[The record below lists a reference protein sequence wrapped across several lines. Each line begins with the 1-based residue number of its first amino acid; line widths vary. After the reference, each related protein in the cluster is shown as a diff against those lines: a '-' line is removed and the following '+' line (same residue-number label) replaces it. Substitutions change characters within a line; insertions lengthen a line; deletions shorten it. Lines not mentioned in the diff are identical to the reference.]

1 MLVNTSK
8 IARNYAQA
16 FLNVFFEQLSAD
28 YITRL
33 ERVEKFLKNNRF
45 FFIYLKIPSLSLE
58 RKKEILD
65 KFVNF
70 FGLNAP
76 IKKLIFMLLEQ
87 GRIDFLDDIIEKIIQ
102 LYRFKK
108 NIQFFKVST
117 SNSLTDQEKERVIK
131 FVKSLASGEVVSKFI
146 VDPKLITGIRIQ
158 SDSLLWERSVSK
170 QLRDVKRSIFKQV
183 GLW

>member
-16 FLNVFFEQLSAD
+16 FLNVFFEQISVD

-33 ERVEKFLKNNRF
+33 ERVENFLKNNRF
-45 FFIYLKIPSLSLE
+45 FFIYLKIPSLSIG
-58 RKKEILD
+58 RKKEVLD

-76 IKKLIFMLLEQ
+76 IKKLIYVLLEQ
-87 GRIDFLDDIIEKIIQ
+87 GRIDFLGDIIGKIIQ
-102 LYRFKK
+102 LYRLKK

-117 SNSLTDQEKERVIK
+117 SHSLSDQEKESMIK
-131 FVKSLASGEVVSKFI
+131 FVKSLASGEVVIKFI

-158 SDSLLWERSVSK
+158 SDSFLWERSVSK